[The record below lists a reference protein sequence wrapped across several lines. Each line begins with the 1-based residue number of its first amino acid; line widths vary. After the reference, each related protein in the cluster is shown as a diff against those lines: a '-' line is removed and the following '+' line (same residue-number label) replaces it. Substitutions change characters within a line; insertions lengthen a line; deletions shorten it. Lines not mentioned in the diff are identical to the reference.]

1 MAGQLQHDLL
11 PRANHDELARQDF
24 VHSLKLHLATRVAP
38 GNKHVYERRAKPR
51 FEQQAQRPPKDRHEV
66 RHVMQD
72 EPYYQ
77 TWSALQRTSQEM
89 MWEAVEVSV
98 TRQLPALVARA
109 SQPAKPLGSLRL
121 DPDLAIPAYHTA
133 VDIHCQPGGYHTEG
147 GPDDV
152 AAGAVYD
159 RAVYIYAMRRLGALN
174 DDMGQSVVAYL
185 QHRQP
190 DFRPARILDMGCTVG
205 HSTLPYADAYPAA
218 ELCAI
223 DVGAPVLRY
232 AHARA
237 EALGKRVHFSQQNAE
252 RTSFADASFDLIV
265 SHILLH
271 ETSSRALRN
280 IVRESYRLLAPGGLM
295 IHQEVPQYHGLD
307 PYQAFVLD
315 WDTYNNN
322 EPFWGTLRDSDLTA
336 IAREAG
342 FAEERVLETMIPS
355 AAQVKARTGRFQA
368 GDFGGSGHWFVFA
381 ATK

>member
-38 GNKHVYERRAKPR
+38 GNKQVYERRAKPR
-51 FEQQAQRPPKDRHEV
+51 FEQQAGRLPKDHHEV
-66 RHVMQD
+66 RHVMRD

-89 MWEAVEVSV
+89 MWEAVDASV
-98 TRQLPALVARA
+98 TRQLPELVARA

-185 QHRQP
+185 QHRRP

-342 FAEERVLETMIPS
+342 FAEERVFETMIPS

>member
-51 FEQQAQRPPKDRHEV
+51 FEQQAGRLPKDRHEV
-66 RHVMQD
+66 RHVMRD

-89 MWEAVEVSV
+89 MWEAVDASV
-98 TRQLPALVARA
+98 TRQLPELVARA

-190 DFRPARILDMGCTVG
+190 DFQPARILDMGCTVG

-368 GDFGGSGHWFVFA
+368 GDFGGSGHWFLFA